1 MKKIT
6 LLAFII
12 LLSACNSAKRVKKE
26 VSKGNYENA
35 VKLAVKKLHKSTSS
49 KKKQEIIVLLENVYK
64 KAVDKDNRK
73 LNRLILELKDNPSAI
88 ENIYETYVAL
98 DKRQNLIRPIL
109 PLYIKN
115 ESRNATFNFVD
126 YTNDLVE
133 SKASLSEYL
142 YANAKRLL
150 ANSNKKNARKAYDDL
165 VYLDRINPN
174 YKEVNSLLEE
184 AHFKG
189 TNFVEVVLENQTNQV
204 IPRRLENDLL
214 DFNSYGLDKF
224 WTAFHTQKNNK
235 INYDY
240 QLALLFKRIDVSP
253 EQIIEKQRPISR
265 EIEDGF
271 EYVLDNNGHVALD
284 SLGNSIKVPK
294 IITVK
299 ADFYE
304 IHQEKAS
311 YVAADVV
318 LTNLHTNQE
327 MDTFPL
333 ESEFIFLYNF
343 AEMDGDI
350 RALNNEERE
359 LIKLRQIPFPSNEQM
374 IFDTSE
380 DLKQKLK
387 RIIKRLDI

>member
-6 LLAFII
+6 LLAFIV
-12 LLSACNSAKRVKKE
+12 LLSTCNSAKRIKKE
-26 VSKGNYENA
+26 ISKGNYEYA
-35 VKLAVKKLHKSTSS
+35 IKLAVKKLHKNNYS
-49 KKKQEIIVLLENVYK
+49 KKKQEVIVLLENVYK
-64 KAVDKDNRK
+64 KAVDTDNRS

-115 ESRNATFNFVD
+115 EGRDAIFNFVD

-150 ANSNKKNARKAYDDL
+150 VNSNKENARKAYDDL
-165 VYLDRINPN
+165 EYLDRINPN
-174 YKEVNSLLEE
+174 YKKVKSLLKE

-189 TNFVEVVLENQTNQV
+189 TNFVEVVLKNQTNQV
-204 IPRRLENDLL
+204 IPKRLEDSLL
-214 DFNSYGLDKF
+214 DFDSYGLDKF
-224 WTAFHTQKNNK
+224 WTAFHTQKNDR

-253 EQIIEKQRPISR
+253 EQIIEKQIPISR

-271 EYVLDNNGHVALD
+271 EYVLDDNGHVALD

-294 IITVK
+294 IVTVK
-299 ADFYE
+299 ADIYK

-311 YVAADVV
+311 RIAGDVV

-327 MDTFPL
+327 MDKFPL

-359 LIKLRQIPFPSNEQM
+359 LIKLREIPFPSNEQM
-374 IFDTSE
+374 IFDTGE
-380 DLKQKLK
+380 DLKKKLK
-387 RIIKRLDI
+387 RIIKKMNI